1 MNANPS
7 DPFDLLGVPARFDLD
22 KVTLES
28 RQRELS
34 KVLHPD
40 RFATAPSAERRGA
53 LNKAMA
59 VNEAVR
65 LLKNPVARGQ
75 ALLQR
80 LLAQGRD
87 GHSGGEHGEGV
98 PQRSGAVHLPEVRVP
113 GALLMEILEW
123 REELASAFAR
133 RDKLVLDKIA
143 DIASTRRA
151 ATTKDLTT
159 RFETLAQVRELDP
172 QNAEVTAIAQGLA
185 ALKYLERLSE
195 EVRRLEDEFG
205 DAAS

>member
-1 MNANPS
+1 MDA
-7 DPFDLLGVPARFDLD
+7 FDLLGVPARFDLD
-22 KVTLES
+22 KAVLEG

-40 RFATAPSAERRGA
+40 RFGSAPSAERRGA
-53 LNKAMA
+53 LNKAIA

-80 LLAQGRD
+80 LFPG
-87 GHSGGEHGEGV
+87 
-98 PQRSGAVHLPEVRVP
+98 VHLPEVRVP
-113 GALLMEILEW
+113 GALLMEVLEW

-133 RDKLVLDKIA
+133 RDEVVVEKIA
-143 DIASTRRA
+143 NIASTRRA
-151 ATTKDLTT
+151 ATMQDLTS
-159 RFETLAQVRELDP
+159 RFEKLAPGLTDP
-172 QNAEVTAIAQGLA
+172 HGAEVTAIAQGLA

-195 EVRRLEDEFG
+195 EARRVEDEFS